1 MELYF
6 MKDEYSLEFAKAYNI
21 DWHYFSQR
29 LANKILEII
38 PNKDSLLDLG
48 CGTGNFLALLE
59 NDFKRC
65 VGIDISSGMI
75 EIAKQNCKKSELMIG
90 NVLDFNFPEKFSLIT
105 CNFDMVNH
113 LDNLDEWTKV
123 FLNAYNH
130 LKVDGYF
137 IFDFNTLVSYTYLN
151 IDEEFNY
158 ATDNFK
164 YIAKNYIVDKNH
176 ARLTIKVFDK
186 DNNFLSSID
195 QTESFYSPEEVSL
208 KLKEVGFKEF
218 HFFNKNFEPTLD
230 YDTKRLFVV
239 CKK

>member
-1 MELYF
+1 MENL
-6 MKDEYSLEFAKAYNI
+6 YSLEFAKIYNI
-21 DWHYFSQR
+21 DWHYFSQK

-65 VGIDISSGMI
+65 VGIDISNGMI
-75 EIAKQNCKKSELMIG
+75 EIAKQKCKNAELMIG
-90 NVLDFNFPEKFSLIT
+90 NVLDFNFPDKFSLIT
-105 CNFDMVNH
+105 CNYDMINH
-113 LDNLDEWTKV
+113 LNNLDEWTKV
-123 FLNAYNH
+123 FFNAYKH
-130 LKVDGYF
+130 LTDDGYF

-151 IDEEFNY
+151 IDEEVKY
-158 ATDNFK
+158 ETENFK
-164 YIAKNYIVDKNH
+164 YVSKDYIVDKNH

-186 DNNFLSSID
+186 NDNYLSSID
-195 QTESFYSPEEVSL
+195 QTESFYSAEEVAL

-218 HFFNKNFEPTLD
+218 HFFNKNFETTLD